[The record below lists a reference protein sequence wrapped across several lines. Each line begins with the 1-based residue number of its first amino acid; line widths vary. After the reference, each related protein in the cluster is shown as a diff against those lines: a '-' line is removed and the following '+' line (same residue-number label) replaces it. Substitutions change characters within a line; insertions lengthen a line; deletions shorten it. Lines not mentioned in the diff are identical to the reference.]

1 MLLFKRPVKP
11 EKFDQAV
18 NQQKKK
24 VEECFPPDTDSTGSP
39 AKPDFDD
46 LWSKY
51 KGEFAAIQHG
61 KCGYCEMSVIG
72 AGFGDVEH
80 YRPKGEVSAL
90 GDDPR
95 TWGQEKEH
103 LSNVSGRK
111 FFRLSETGY
120 WWLAYDWD
128 NYLFSCPICNQSWKR
143 AVFPATGTDDSD
155 RPIPPEEKAAEV
167 GLLLNPYDGPDPV
180 DHLTYGTLGE
190 IMPFHDSPYGY
201 ETIRTCGLDRP
212 SLRKR
217 RLRILPKVF
226 QLVREVLEAQTDE
239 EIDQALRGIYE
250 LGQEDMDFAGMVR
263 IIFEQQC
270 QIAWEDIVNQ
280 YGD

>member
-1 MLLFKRPVKP
+1 MLLYNRPARP
-11 EKFDQAV
+11 AGFNQAV
-18 NQQKKK
+18 SGQKTKIK
-24 VEECFPPDTDSTGSP
+24 NCIQHQTDCKSDST
-39 AKPDFDD
+39 KPDFDD

-51 KGEFAAIQHG
+51 KGEFAASQHG

-90 GDDPR
+90 GEDPAS
-95 TWGQEKEH
+95 WGQEKEH

-111 FFRLSETGY
+111 FNKLSETGY
-120 WWLAYDWD
+120 WWLAYEWD

-143 AVFPATGTDDSD
+143 AVFPAAGPGGND
-155 RPIPPEEKAAEV
+155 RPIPPDETAEEV

-180 DHLTYGTLGE
+180 EHLTYGSLGE
-190 IMPFHDSPYGY
+190 IMPFNGSPYGW

-212 SLRKR
+212 SLRKK
-217 RLRILPKVF
+217 RLRILPKVY
-226 QLVREVLEAQTDE
+226 QLVQEILNAHTDE
-239 EIDQALRGIYE
+239 ETDQALNGLYE
-250 LGQEDMDFAGMVR
+250 LGREEMDFSGMVR

-270 QIAWEDIVNQ
+270 QVDWEEIESIF
-280 YGD
+280 G